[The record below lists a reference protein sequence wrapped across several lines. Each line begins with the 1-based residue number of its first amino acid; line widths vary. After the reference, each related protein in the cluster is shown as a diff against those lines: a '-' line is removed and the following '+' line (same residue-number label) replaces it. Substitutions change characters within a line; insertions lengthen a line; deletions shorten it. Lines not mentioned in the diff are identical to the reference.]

1 MFLKNLI
8 AECKTIGFKLIL
20 WYSGFLVLSAFLLFV
35 LAYVFLS
42 GTLQRD
48 DHKSIKQQIQEVSG
62 EYDKG
67 GPTEVMSRVKSEFV
81 ESKKFRKRSH
91 FFFRFAG
98 PDNNT
103 TRILFPR
110 QWDEFDLTRLEK
122 IDPAEKTWITVP
134 PEGDAGNFSLEV
146 TSSRLSDGSWLQVG
160 MSTESRQRVL
170 SRFLESF
177 MYVVVFLLL
186 TAFSSGYYLSRRAL
200 RPLRDLIQTVRAIEM
215 GQMDARVPQTRT
227 HDELGELVRLFN
239 HMLARIETLISGMK
253 ESLDNVAHELR
264 TPMTRM
270 HNIAETALSS
280 EGGAMQYKEALE
292 DFVEESNR
300 ILKMLNTL
308 MDISE
313 AETGVMPLDWQEF
326 NIRELIDPVVEVYN
340 FIAEEKGLSIQTEV
354 DEELIVR
361 ADFNRISQ
369 VLANLLDNA
378 IKYTPDKGLP
388 ILVQAG
394 ISDSATVINV
404 TDQGQGIAE
413 KELSKIWDRLYRGAK
428 TSGDTTKG
436 LGLGL
441 SQVKAILQAH
451 NGRVEV
457 ESQPGKG
464 TTFRIYFPQ

>member
-1 MFLKNLI
+1 MFLKTP
-8 AECKTIGFKLIL
+8 AAWTKTIGFKLAL
-20 WYSGFLVLSAFLLFV
+20 WYSGFFVFSASLLFV
-35 LAYVFLS
+35 LASIFLS
-42 GTLQRD
+42 QTLQRD
-48 DHKSIKQQIQEVSG
+48 DHKAITTQLQEFVG
-62 EYDKG
+62 EYQKG
-67 GPTEVMSRVKSEFV
+67 GPSEVMAKVRNEFE

-91 FFFRFAG
+91 FFYRFAS
-98 PDNNT
+98 PDNKT
-103 TRILFPR
+103 TRIFFPR
-110 QWDEFDLTRLEK
+110 QWAEFDLGELEDT
-122 IDPAEKTWITVP
+122 DPDTKPWIIVP
-134 PEGDAGNFSLEV
+134 PKSDEDDYALEV
-146 TSSRLSDGSWLQVG
+146 TSLRLSDGSWLQVG

-177 MYVVVFLLL
+177 MYVAVFLLL
-186 TAFSSGYYLSRRAL
+186 AGFFSGYFLSRRTL
-200 RPLRDLIQTVRAIEM
+200 RPIRDLILTVQTIEK
-215 GQMDARVPQTRT
+215 GKMDARVPLTKT
-227 HDELGELVRLFN
+227 DDELGELTRLFN
-239 HMLARIETLISGMK
+239 GMLMRIETLIEGMK
-253 ESLDNVAHELR
+253 GALDDVAHELR

-270 HNIAETALSS
+270 HNIAETALRSGS
-280 EGGAMQYKEALE
+280 GREHYKEALE
-292 DFVEESNR
+292 TFLEESNR

-313 AETGVMPLDWQEF
+313 AETGVMPINLEEF
-326 NIRELIDPVVEVYN
+326 RVKELIDPVVEVYS
-340 FIAEEKGLSIQTEV
+340 FIAEEKELFIRVEM
-354 DEELIVR
+354 EEDTVIK

-394 ISDSATVINV
+394 ISESATVISV
-404 TDQGQGIAE
+404 TDQGQGVAE

-464 TTFRIYFPQ
+464 TTFRIYLPQ